1 MVWQPGT
8 LLDNGKYQIEEELS
22 RRGGFGITYKAIHL
36 KLKTSVVIKSPH
48 EYRCQEPNYG
58 DFVICFEKEGRTL
71 ARLSEQ
77 QQQHPNIVR
86 VQNFFDEGETPCMV
100 MDYVPGETLDDRV
113 KRQGSIPEETVVPW
127 IVTIA
132 QALDRVHELGLVHRD
147 ANPAN
152 IIINLENQPIL
163 IDFGIALNIQPRAS
177 TTIAAFA
184 GHMTFAPLEQLL
196 PDYDDPEAQFH
207 RDPRIDIYC
216 LAATLYFAITGQDPK
231 GACARDNSINRKGKD
246 SLIPPKTIVPALSDR
261 INHAILSA
269 MEMDPDDRPP
279 TMQAWI
285 TLLTTDDGLLSKI
298 KPPTLEELPLKQW
311 NFQTIEVNEK
321 AEIIAKPDRT
331 VQYFE
336 EEIAEDLSI
345 KMIIIPGGS
354 FMMGSPDGELDS
366 YSYEKPQHLVTV
378 PSFAI
383 GQFVVT
389 QAQWKT
395 IANLQKV
402 KQKLNP
408 SPSFHSGD
416 DLPVER
422 IDWFEAVEFCNRLTR
437 LTRKLYRLPSE
448 AEWEYACRAGTTTA
462 FNIGPTIATDFANY
476 RGTDDV
482 RADRTI
488 PGNYGEGP
496 TGVYRGKT
504 TPAETFPANN
514 FGLFDTHGNVW
525 EWCADDWHGNYEGA
539 PIDGSVWDASN
550 DSGSSSGSKT
560 VRGGSCGIA
569 PLNCRSAIRFSNPSL
584 NRLNNLGF
592 RILLPLSPT
601 ILP

>member
-8 LLDNGKYQIEEELS
+8 LLSNGQYRIEEELS
-22 RRGGFGITYKAIHL
+22 RRGGFGITYKATHL
-36 KLKTSVVIKSPH
+36 KLQTTVVIKSPH
-48 EYRCQEPNYG
+48 AYRCNEPNYG
-58 DFVICFEKEGRTL
+58 DFVLCFEKEGRTL
-71 ARLSEQ
+71 AKLAEQ

-113 KRQGSIPEETVVPW
+113 KRRGAVPEETLVPW

-152 IIINLENQPIL
+152 IIINLENEPIL
-163 IDFGIALNIQPRAS
+163 IDFGIALNIQPRAT
-177 TTIAAFA
+177 TTIAAFY
-184 GHMTFAPLEQLL
+184 GHPTFAPLEQLFQL
-196 PDYDDPEAQFH
+196 DSNDPNILFH

-216 LAATLYFAITGQDPK
+216 LAATLYYAITGQDPK
-231 GACARDNSINRKGKD
+231 SAYVRQMSHRDKDKD
-246 SLIPPKTIVPALSDR
+246 SLIPPKTIVPGISDR

-269 MEMDPDDRPP
+269 MEMDPNDRPAS
-279 TMQAWI
+279 MKAWI
-285 TLLTTDDGLLSKI
+285 KFLTTDDEILSKI
-298 KPPTLEELPLKQW
+298 APPTLESLPLKQLE
-311 NFQTIEVNEK
+311 FQTIEVNEK
-321 AEIIAKPDRT
+321 AEIIAKPDRS

-354 FMMGSPDGELDS
+354 FMMGSPEDELDS
-366 YSYEKPQHLVTV
+366 YSSEEPQHLVTV

-395 IANLQKV
+395 IAQLPKV
-402 KQKLNP
+402 KQKLNL
-408 SPSFHSGD
+408 SPSYYSGD
-416 DLPVER
+416 DRPVER
-422 IDWFEAVEFCNRLTR
+422 VDWFEAVEFCNRLIR

-488 PGNYGEGP
+488 SGNYGEGP
-496 TGVYRGKT
+496 KGNYRGKT
-504 TPAETFPANN
+504 TPAQTFSANN

-525 EWCADDWHGNYEGA
+525 EWCADDWHDNYDGA
-539 PIDGSVWDASN
+539 PIDSSVWDASN
-550 DSGSSSGSKT
+550 DSGSK
-560 VRGGSCGIA
+560 VIRGGSFGSS
-569 PLNCRSAIRFSNPSL
+569 PQNCRSAFRYSYVSNFRS
-584 NRLNNLGF
+584 NDLGF
-592 RILLPLSPT
+592 RILLPLSPST
-601 ILP
+601 LA